1 MKKALWRVL
10 IGSVGL
16 SVVALVGCGRTTN
29 LELGV
34 NQQFAYIAAVDG
46 SAALR
51 NTGYTPVTVIKESA
65 ERELILREDLQPRD
79 RMDRDLLAGE
89 RITIMSPYN
98 LPAEVRVGFSSRI
111 SEGLTTEGPSPAP
124 PLR

>member
-1 MKKALWRVL
+1 MKKTSAGLAGAL
-10 IGSVGL
+10 G
-16 SVVALVGCGRTTN
+16 VVALAAVGCGRTTN

-34 NQQFAYIAAVDG
+34 NQQFAYIASVDG
-46 SAALR
+46 SAAIR

-65 ERELILREDLQPRD
+65 EREPILREDLQPRD
-79 RMDRDLLAGE
+79 RMDRGLLAGE